1 MQLFA
6 ALTYWVIVALWLAV
20 LGTVCIAYLRNPRT
34 FGATRLLLAVLAID
48 TSRNIIEN
56 LYFGLYFGGQYG
68 LFPGE
73 IVAVLGIPQLLII
86 PKVINVAAACFVL
99 GLLLLRWLPD
109 ASKERA
115 NAEVDLQHAEWRF
128 KQLVDGVKE
137 YAIYL
142 LDPAGHVTSWNTGAE
157 RIKGYR
163 ADEILGASFARFYT
177 EEDRLAREPERALEI
192 AKRDGRFEARAW
204 RVRKNGTR
212 FWANVVIDPIRDDD
226 GRLLGF
232 AKVTKD
238 ITEQK
243 VYEEKLIQLALFDTL
258 TGLPNRVSVLKDLK
272 NLLECGPDAK
282 TSAISIAMID
292 LDGFKKI
299 NDTLGHSMG
308 DEVLRQVARI
318 FAETAQRRGQS
329 YRIGGDEFIL
339 VLPNCGDPLVVTD
352 VVTSLLKRLGEP
364 LEIQGRRLFVG
375 ASAGI
380 AIAPAHGSNP
390 EELIE
395 NADLALYDAKKAGGR
410 KYSLF
415 ASVMRARL
423 SARQE
428 LDTELRR
435 AHANKEFALYLQPQV
450 RLSDG
455 EVVGAE
461 ALLRWQH
468 PALGMLAPAAFIET
482 LAQSP
487 VALQVGNWVLQT
499 ACDTVASW
507 RANGLSSLRVGVNLF
522 PEQFHDGMLLEDVQA
537 ALRHSGLPSEALE
550 LEITENIALGRDEE
564 TLMKLSELRKIG
576 VGLSFDDFG
585 TGYAALSY
593 LTRYPLTRIKI
604 DSSFVAKITDQ
615 SEGVDTT
622 IVRAIITMAH
632 NLGLKVTAEGIET
645 EHQATFLRVSKCD
658 EAQGFLY
665 GKPMPLKEFEEF
677 LKRNRA
683 TREPN
688 ATDLRKLA

>member
-6 ALTYWVIVALWLAV
+6 ALTYWVIVAIWLAV
-20 LGTVCIAYLRNPRT
+20 LGTVCVAYFRNPRT
-34 FGATRLLLAVLAID
+34 FGKTRLLLAVVAID

-68 LFPGE
+68 FFPGE
-73 IVAVLGIPQLLII
+73 FVAVLGTPQLLII
-86 PKVINVAAACFVL
+86 PKLINVAAACFVL
-99 GLLLLRWLPD
+99 GLLLFRWLPD

-115 NAEVDLQHAEWRF
+115 NAEVDLQRAEWRF

-142 LDPAGHVTSWNTGAE
+142 LDTTGHVTSWNTGAE

-163 ADEILGASFARFYT
+163 ADEIIGASFARFYT
-177 EEDRLAREPERALEI
+177 EEDRLAGAPERALKVAI
-192 AKRDGRFEARAW
+192 RDGRFEAAAW

-212 FWANVVIDPIRDDD
+212 FWASVVIDPIRDEE
-226 GRLLGF
+226 GRLIGF

-243 VYEEKLIQLALFDTL
+243 EFEEKLKQLALFDTL
-258 TGLPNRVSVLKDLK
+258 TGLPNRASVLNDLK
-272 NLLECGPDAK
+272 SLLGCGPDKK
-282 TSAISIAMID
+282 TSAISIAMFD

-299 NDTLGHSMG
+299 NNTLGHSTG
-308 DEVLRQVARI
+308 DEVLQQVAKL

-339 VLPNCGDPLVVTD
+339 VLPNCGDPLVVTE

-364 LEIQGRRLFVG
+364 FEIQGRRLFVG

-395 NADLALYDAKKAGGR
+395 NADLALFDAKKAGGR
-410 KYSLF
+410 KCSLF
-415 ASVMRARL
+415 ASVMRVRL

-468 PALGMLAPAAFIET
+468 PERGVLAPGAFIET

-487 VALQVGNWVLQT
+487 VALEIGNWILQK
-499 ACDTVASW
+499 ACEAAASW
-507 RANGLSSLRVGVNLF
+507 RADGLPSVRVGVNLF
-522 PEQFHDGMLLEDVQA
+522 AEQFHDGMLEDVQA
-537 ALRHSGLPSEALE
+537 ALRHSGLPPEALE
-550 LEITENIALGRDEE
+550 LEITENIVLDGDEE
-564 TLMKLSELRKIG
+564 TLMKLRELRKLG

-593 LTRYPLTRIKI
+593 LTQYPLTRIKI
-604 DSSFVAKITDQ
+604 DRSFVAKITDQ
-615 SEGVDTT
+615 SETADTA

-632 NLGLKVTAEGIET
+632 NLGLNVTAEGVET
-645 EHQATFLRVSKCD
+645 ERQAAFLRARKCE

-677 LKRNRA
+677 LQRHRA

-688 ATDLRKLA
+688 TIDHRKLA